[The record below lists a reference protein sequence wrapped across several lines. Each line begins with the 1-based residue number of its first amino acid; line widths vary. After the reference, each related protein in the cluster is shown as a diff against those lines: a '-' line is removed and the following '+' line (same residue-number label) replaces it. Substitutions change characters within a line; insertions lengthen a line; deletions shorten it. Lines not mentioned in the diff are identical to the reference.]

1 MAQTPFSCDHPD
13 RSETQGSRRSSFFK
27 KIAKIMKNFQEKRK
41 KSENRGPLS
50 QLSLPEF
57 KTFGSKPKSQ
67 NFKILATQH
76 KRCPPPKR
84 NADNP
89 HENPENTKV
98 SVTRFR
104 HLAEKPQRCALQKW
118 PPANPMELAKIFKN
132 LVQTNHAI
140 FLAPPWLQSCA
151 LELSF

>member
-57 KTFGSKPKSQ
+57 QTFGSKPKSP

-89 HENPENTKV
+89 DENPKKRRV
-98 SVTRFR
+98 MRTRFR
-104 HLAEKPQRCALQKW
+104 HLAEKPQPCALQKW
-118 PPANPMELAKIFKN
+118 PSDNPMELAKIDKN
-132 LVQTNHAI
+132 LVRTNQTI
-140 FLAPPWLQSCA
+140 FLAPPWPQSCA
-151 LELSF
+151 LEPSF